1 MPKPRL
7 YVSGPMTGFPDLN
20 YPAFNRAAEQL
31 RAAGYEVTNPVDKD
45 VPDTAPWLEHMR
57 ADIKLMMDCDGVAL
71 LPGWQHSR
79 GANVEINLA
88 HGLGLP
94 VHGLVAWLA
103 LAKPEKVAA

>member
-1 MPKPRL
+1 MRL
-7 YVSGPMTGFPDLN
+7 YVSGPMTGLPDLN
-20 YPAFNRAAEQL
+20 YPAFNQAAADL

-45 VPDTAPWLEHMR
+45 VPDTEPWLVHMR
-57 ADIKLMMDCDGVAL
+57 ADIKMMMDCDGLAIL
-71 LPGWQHSR
+71 TGWQASK
-79 GANVEINLA
+79 GANLEIQLA